1 MTDLSAH
8 AILAR
13 NKTSLKETSCND
25 QSPNNPYMTNSSLEV
40 INFDAVKTE
49 YVDSLHLSEVPKSN
63 DALLQKK
70 DGSLVFVEFKG
81 GQLNQR
87 LLYDL
92 RKKIYDS
99 ILILGDILGETISHT
114 RMNLDY
120 VLVHSDKAFGT
131 PPSLDYIV
139 KSVAENAN
147 EKHIKGGLNAF
158 KSYCF
163 REVATLTTDEFE
175 EYLKTKFSETR

>member
-1 MTDLSAH
+1 MTNLSEH

-13 NKTSLKETSCND
+13 NATTLKETSCND
-25 QSPNNPYMTNSSLEV
+25 QSPSKPYMTNSSLEV

-81 GQLNQR
+81 GQLDQR

-114 RMNLDY
+114 RKNLDY
-120 VLVHSDKAFGT
+120 VLVHSDNAFGT
-131 PPSLDYIV
+131 PPPYDIIV
-139 KSVAENAN
+139 NAVAKKAN
-147 EKHIKGGLNAF
+147 EKHIQGGLNAF
-158 KSYCF
+158 KGYCF
-163 REVATLTTDEFE
+163 REVATLTTDAFE
-175 EYLKTKFSETR
+175 EYLKNEIQ

>member
-1 MTDLSAH
+1 MEG
-8 AILAR
+8 
-13 NKTSLKETSCND
+13 N
-25 QSPNNPYMTNSSLEV
+25 
-40 INFDAVKTE
+40 
-49 YVDSLHLSEVPKSN
+49 
-63 DALLQKK
+63 
-70 DGSLVFVEFKG
+70 
-81 GQLNQR
+81 
-87 LLYDL
+87 L

-139 KSVAENAN
+139 KSVAENSN

-158 KSYCF
+158 KGYCF

-175 EYLKTKFSETR
+175 EYLRNEIQ